1 MDKTCIKNSSIS
13 HKALAMRS
21 YLNVSWGEIETGI
34 KDEKILIDFAE
45 YFKNKTMDGINNQ
58 VKSS

>member
-1 MDKTCIKNSSIS
+1 
-13 HKALAMRS
+13 MRS